1 MEGPCPCP
9 HSPGKIESCPLYH
22 CKHIILKY
30 IHTYILF
37 ENTFTVITSP
47 QFFLFSTSWLNLVH
61 HCHYYISKLL
71 GSCVFQHT
79 TLKLFTF
86 LSSNLVR

>member
-37 ENTFTVITSP
+37 ENTFTVITRP

-61 HCHYYISKLL
+61 HCDY
-71 GSCVFQHT
+71 T
-79 TLKLFTF
+79 TI
-86 LSSNLVR
+86 LVSYLEVVSFNIQP